1 MRERL
6 NRLAPE
12 TETGGGG
19 GRDFPLTQWS
29 LIAGVQDSDTATRH
43 RALESLCE
51 RYWKPVYHYIQGAW
65 RKSPE
70 DTKDLTQA
78 FFLRV
83 LEGDALQRY
92 RPERGSFR
100 TYLKVLLRGFAADQH
115 DAMMALKR
123 GGGVRLLPLESS
135 PVPAEEFLA
144 DPSADDPE
152 RVFDRAWKKE
162 ILERAVQRTRQW
174 FDSAGRGAQFKAFE
188 EYDLKETDPRP
199 TYGEVASRLGV
210 SESDV
215 RNHLFSVRERLR
227 AEIRAELSQTVSD
240 LGQLDEEW
248 SALFGG

>member
-1 MRERL
+1 VQDRL
-6 NRLAPE
+6 ERLAPE
-12 TETGGGG
+12 TETGGG

-29 LIAGVQDSDTATRH
+29 LIAGVRDSDTVTRR

-51 RYWKPVYHYIQGAW
+51 RYWKPVYHYIRRAW

-70 DTKDLTQA
+70 DTKDLAQA
-78 FFLRV
+78 FFLKV
-83 LEGDALQRY
+83 LEGDWLQRY
-92 RPERGSFR
+92 KPERGGFR

-115 DAMMALKR
+115 DAVNALKR
-123 GGGVRLLPLESS
+123 GGGVRLLALESS
-135 PVPAEEFLA
+135 PVPAEDFLA
-144 DPSADDPE
+144 DPAAQDPE

-162 ILERAVQRTRQW
+162 ILERAVERTRQW
-174 FDSAGRGAQFKAFE
+174 FAAAGRAAQFRAFE
-188 EYDLKETDPRP
+188 EYDLKETEPRP
-199 TYGEVASRLGV
+199 TYGQVASRLGV

-248 SALFGG
+248 HALFEG